1 MAIGVL
7 LEQVGLLETTDK
19 GQPIC
24 TTDYPSLPPLLFLA
38 GMHLLTR
45 QSCSRSVALEQF
57 AMGKFLHNK
66 DGLQQLIKAAKA

>member
-1 MAIGVL
+1 MAGIANWYEIAVAIGVL

-38 GMHLLTR
+38 GMHL
-45 QSCSRSVALEQF
+45 
-57 AMGKFLHNK
+57 
-66 DGLQQLIKAAKA
+66 